1 MRAISRFRV
10 LMGTSVLLLAVV
22 LFPSTPSAHHSWGKY
37 HWSRTS
43 NPLNLEIGNNVDND
57 WGGYLNTA
65 VADWNGGD
73 PSVLKLSVK
82 AGGTSSS
89 SCAPTSGRVEVCNDS
104 YGNTGWLGVAQIW
117 ITGGSHIVQA
127 TTKVNDTYFDQQ
139 FYNTPAWRQLVICQ
153 EVGHTFGLDHQ
164 DENFN
169 NPNLGT
175 CMDYTNDPDGPPS
188 NLEPNQHDYDQ
199 LLSIYS
205 HLDGGS
211 GGGGGGRGNGR
222 FGGAP
227 IVPPPFQPIFD
238 PIQVDTPRQWGR
250 LVRGNARGALFD
262 LDLGNGDHIFTFVIW
277 A

>member
-1 MRAISRFRV
+1 MRAVSSFRV

-37 HWSRTS
+37 HWSRS
-43 NPLNLEIGNNVDND
+43 INPLVLEIGDNVSSI
-57 WGGYLNTA
+57 WGGHLNTA
-65 VADWNGGD
+65 VGDWSVSSVLDLNIVNGGSN
-73 PSVLKLSVK
+73 PS
-82 AGGTSSS
+82 T
-89 SCAPTSGRVEVCNDS
+89 CAPTSGRVEVCNAA
-104 YGNTGWLGVAQIW
+104 YGTTGWLGVAQIW
-117 ITGGSHIVQA
+117 ITSGSHIVQA
-127 TTKVNDTYFDQQ
+127 TTKVNDTYFNQA
-139 FYNTPAWRQLVICQ
+139 FYNTSPWRQMVICQ

-175 CMDYTNDPDGPPS
+175 CMDYTNDPDPATGL
-188 NLEPNQHDYDQ
+188 NNEHPNQHDYDQ
-199 LLSIYS
+199 LVTIYS